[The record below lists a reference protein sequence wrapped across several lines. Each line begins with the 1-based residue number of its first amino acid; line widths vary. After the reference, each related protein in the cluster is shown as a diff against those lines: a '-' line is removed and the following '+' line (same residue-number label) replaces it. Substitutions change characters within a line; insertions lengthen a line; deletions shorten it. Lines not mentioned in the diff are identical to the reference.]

1 MIYDDEEAYR
11 QFSDDQE
18 LREFVLKRAF
28 ELEYDQGLIQGSPNE
43 RRVDDRNNPAIM
55 WRGSK
60 AGDLLKF
67 AWTWVGKD
75 LEECLQA
82 VYDNWSEAE
91 F

>member
-1 MIYDDEEAYR
+1 VIYDDEEAYR

-18 LREFVLKRAF
+18 LRDFVLKRAF
-28 ELEYDQGLIQGSPNE
+28 ELEYDQELIQSDPNE
-43 RRVDDRNNPAIM
+43 RRADDQNNPAIV

-67 AWTWVGKD
+67 ARTWVGND

-82 VYDNWSEAE
+82 V
-91 F
+91 